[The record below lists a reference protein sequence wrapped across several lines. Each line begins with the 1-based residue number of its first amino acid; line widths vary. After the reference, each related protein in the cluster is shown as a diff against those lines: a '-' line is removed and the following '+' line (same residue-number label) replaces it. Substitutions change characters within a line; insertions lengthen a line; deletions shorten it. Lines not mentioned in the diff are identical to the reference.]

1 MKRLSFN
8 NRPWVI
14 LLALLIDLIFGDPPN
29 RFHPVAWMG
38 SVIGWARRHAPTA
51 GHRAQFLYGAGL
63 VGGGALLVA
72 GSGWLL
78 ARGLERL
85 PQRLPQRLPWWL
97 RLLGEALLLKT
108 TLALH
113 GLSAAANAVYQ
124 PLQNDNLVAAR
135 RQLSWHLVSR
145 DTSTLSAA
153 QVAAATIESV
163 AENASDGVIAPL
175 VFYTV
180 GGLPA
185 ALAYRFVNTA
195 DAMLGYRDPQREWL
209 GKATARLDDGLNL
222 VPARLTAVLLIA
234 ATWLTGND
242 AGRAWRIWR
251 RDAHQTASPNAGQPM
266 SAMAGAL
273 GVALEKVGH
282 YNLGAGQRA
291 PVAADIPHSVWL
303 MQVAVGLAAVSAALI
318 MRRWLF
324 DQPTGVETP
333 ADKVG
338 TLKRTAG

>member
-1 MKRLSFN
+1 MKLSHAPKQ
-8 NRPWVI
+8 PWVI
-14 LLALLIDLIFGDPPN
+14 LLALLIDLTFGDPPN

-38 SVIGWARRHAPTA
+38 NLIAWARRHAPKT

-78 ARGLERL
+78 VRGLE
-85 PQRLPQRLPWWL
+85 RLPWWL

-124 PLQNDNLVAAR
+124 PLQNDNLVEAR

-145 DTSTLSAA
+145 DTSTLTTA

-163 AENASDGVIAPL
+163 AENTSDGVIAPML
-175 VFYTV
+175 FYMV

-185 ALAYRFVNTA
+185 ALAYRFVNTG
-195 DAMLGYRDPQREWL
+195 DAMLGYRDPEREWL
-209 GKATARLDDGLNL
+209 GKATARLDDGINL
-222 VPARLTAVLLIA
+222 LPARLTALLLVA
-234 ATWLTGND
+234 AAWFTGHD
-242 AGRAWRIWR
+242 PRRAWAIWR
-251 RDAHQTASPNAGQPM
+251 RDARQTASPNAGHPM

-273 GVALEKVGH
+273 GVELEKVGH
-282 YNLGAGQRA
+282 YNLGAGQRMPEA
-291 PVAADIPHSVWL
+291 TDIVDSVGL
-303 MQVAVGLAAVSAALI
+303 MQVAVGTATLLA
-318 MRRWLF
+318 LF
-324 DQPTGVETP
+324 LSFVNRPRSHMPAHHQSPTVP
-333 ADKVG
+333 SMI
-338 TLKRTAG
+338 